1 MTKRDFFILLF
12 RLFGLYSLVITLFST
27 IPQFWTYTSISMDGS
42 LIVWLATALC
52 VIFGLLILLIFY
64 SPQIVSLLRLEKG
77 FDDDKIDLG
86 NLNALEVIKIG
97 CFIIGGFLFII
108 NIPVF
113 LSHAYIAFQNEIA
126 WNEKTSPD
134 QFELYI
140 SGLNVVIGFLLIRNF
155 DVVARILIWKNTIK

>member
-1 MTKRDFFILLF
+1 
-12 RLFGLYSLVITLFST
+12 
-27 IPQFWTYTSISMDGS
+27 
-42 LIVWLATALC
+42 
-52 VIFGLLILLIFY
+52 
-64 SPQIVSLLRLEKG
+64 LEKG